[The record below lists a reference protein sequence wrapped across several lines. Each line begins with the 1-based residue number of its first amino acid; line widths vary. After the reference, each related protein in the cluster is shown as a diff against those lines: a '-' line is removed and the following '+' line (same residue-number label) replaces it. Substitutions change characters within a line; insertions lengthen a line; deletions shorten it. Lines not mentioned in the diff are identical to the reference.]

1 MSQQQIR
8 QHVRVRAPVD
18 RVFAFFADHERFITL
33 FGARCRRIRDGEGDI
48 NGLGS
53 VRLVGPAGPLGME
66 ETIVTFEPGQRIEYA
81 ITRGS
86 PIRNHRGTIDFR
98 DDRGATVVDYVI
110 RFEPKIPLTGGLIA
124 KGLKLAWKLNA
135 PKALAKL
142 EAEA

>member
-8 QHVRVRAPVD
+8 QHVRIRAPID

-33 FGARCRRIRDGEGDI
+33 MGGRCRRIVDGQDEP

-53 VRLVGPAGPLGME
+53 VRRIGPGPLSFD
-66 ETIVTFEPGQRIEYA
+66 ETIVTFDKNARIEYA
-81 ITRGS
+81 ITRGG

-124 KGLKLAWKLNA
+124 KGLKLAWQLNA